1 MIGPV
6 VCICGQILDSGPC
19 DPQLV
24 AVLRDAHE
32 TVSPRCARAF
42 DRLLGDVLGARHVPR
57 SEEYR

>member
-6 VCICGQILDSGPC
+6 VCICGQILDPGPC

-32 TVSPRCARAF
+32 TVSPACARAF
-42 DRLLGDVLGARHVPR
+42 DRLLGDVLGTR
-57 SEEYR
+57 SEADR